1 MEGFDDMNIIDI
13 IVILVIIS
21 GLCLGFKRG
30 LTREVVHFA
39 KFALALVIAFLL
51 KNPLSKLMY
60 EHLPFFDFG
69 GLFKGVSALN
79 IILYEF
85 IAFLLVLA
93 IVLVIFRILLLA
105 TAIFEKILN
114 TTVILSLPSKILGMI
129 IGGIHYYLIVFIL
142 LFVITLP
149 IFKLGDILAQSKL
162 RDAILN
168 KTPILSGLVDKTVSI
183 IDEFNE
189 LGEKFK
195 TEDDTDQFNLET
207 IDLFLKYNI
216 ITVDAVETLNAK
228 DKLQIDRLESVLE
241 KYR

>member
-1 MEGFDDMNIIDI
+1 MNIIDV

-149 IFKLGDILAQSKL
+149 IFKLGDILTQSKL
-162 RDAILN
+162 RDTILN
-168 KTPILSGLVDKTVSI
+168 KTPILSGLVDKTVNI

-189 LGEKFK
+189 LGEKYK
-195 TEDDTDQFNLET
+195 TEDDADQFNLET

-216 ITVDAVETLNAK
+216 ITVDAVETLNSK

>member
-21 GLCLGFKRG
+21 GMCLGFKRG

-39 KFALALVIAFLL
+39 KFALALIIAFLL

-69 GLFKGVSALN
+69 GIFKGVSALN

-142 LFVITLP
+142 LFIITLP

-162 RDAILN
+162 REPILN
-168 KTPILSGLVDKTVSI
+168 KTPILSGLVDKTINI

-189 LGEKFK
+189 LGEKYK
-195 TEDDTDQFNLET
+195 TEDDADKFNLET

-216 ITVDAVETLNAK
+216 ITVEAVETLNSK